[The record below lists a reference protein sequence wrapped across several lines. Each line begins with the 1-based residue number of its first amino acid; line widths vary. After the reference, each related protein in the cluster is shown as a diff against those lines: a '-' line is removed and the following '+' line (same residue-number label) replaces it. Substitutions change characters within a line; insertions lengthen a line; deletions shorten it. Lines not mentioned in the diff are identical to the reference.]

1 MFGQRPRRERYP
13 PTPMFFVSAH
23 SKGVT
28 GEFSVS
34 ADSKEVIS
42 PVFSALRRGPRK
54 CRFQRVC
61 GCARKAV
68 TLLFSADPRGLGTA
82 HSKGLKRKTGR
93 RESDGEAWGGVRVKK
108 TSDVYTLVG
117 YQSKKGL
124 NDVE

>member
-1 MFGQRPRRERYP
+1 MWTRPMFGQRPRRERYP
-13 PTPMFFVSAH
+13 PTPM
-23 SKGVT
+23 
-28 GEFSVS
+28 FSVS

-93 RESDGEAWGGVRVKK
+93 SERDGVAWRWLRLKN
-108 TSDVYTLVG
+108 TTDVNTLIG
-117 YQSKKGL
+117 YQSIRIL
-124 NDVE
+124 SDVESRT

>member
-1 MFGQRPRRERYP
+1 
-13 PTPMFFVSAH
+13 MFFVSAH

-54 CRFQRVC
+54 CRFQKVC

-93 RESDGEAWGGVRVKK
+93 SERDGVAWRWLRLRNTTHVNTLIWYESIII
-108 TSDVYTLVG
+108 LN
-117 YQSKKGL
+117 GL
-124 NDVE
+124 KSRT